1 MQVESSFAGKAPAR
15 GVEVST
21 APFGSDVPLGE
32 PSWYQNLNTPYY
44 NASHLAWRAKLRDFF
59 EKEVEP
65 SASPARFTT
74 RRFSRVR
81 LSGRFVDIPEFRGLT
96 TDAAEARGTVARA
109 PERVSSSPALR
120 DIPCRVQHSGA
131 ARRPRDDPR
140 DPVVSRSTD
149 QI

>member
-44 NASHLAWRAKLRDFF
+44 NASHIAWRAKLRDFF

-65 SASPARFTT
+65 SASSRGSRLVVFLAFD
-74 RRFSRVR
+74 RRGAF
-81 LSGRFVDIPEFRGLT
+81 
-96 TDAAEARGTVARA
+96 
-109 PERVSSSPALR
+109 R
-120 DIPCRVQHSGA
+120 DIRIPRVNNRRGGGA
-131 ARRPRDDPR
+131 RDRRARLRR
-140 DPVVSRSTD
+140 VGC
-149 QI
+149 

>member
-65 SASPARFTT
+65 STS
-74 RRFSRVR
+74 SRGSR
-81 LSGRFVDIPEFRGLT
+81 L
-96 TDAAEARGTVARA
+96 
-109 PERVSSSPALR
+109 
-120 DIPCRVQHSGA
+120 
-131 ARRPRDDPR
+131 
-140 DPVVSRSTD
+140 VVFSRSTVGALFFGYPNSEG
-149 QI
+149 

>member
-74 RRFSRVR
+74 RCFSRVL
-81 LSGRFVDIPEFRGLT
+81 LSRG
-96 TDAAEARGTVARA
+96 
-109 PERVSSSPALR
+109 ALW
-120 DIPCRVQHSGA
+120 IFPNSEG
-131 ARRPRDDPR
+131 
-140 DPVVSRSTD
+140 
-149 QI
+149 